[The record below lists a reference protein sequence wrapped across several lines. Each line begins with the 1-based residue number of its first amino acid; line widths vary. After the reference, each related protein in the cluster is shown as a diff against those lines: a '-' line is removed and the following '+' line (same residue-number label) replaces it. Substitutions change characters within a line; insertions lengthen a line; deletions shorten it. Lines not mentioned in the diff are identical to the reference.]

1 MFIDKNDPKKRFT
14 VYLQRCLTHIT
25 SVCSTF
31 DNMME
36 EDEKIF
42 GRQSEE
48 KNDDYAIYRLIIDD
62 RRFVVFRTREDHLK

>member
-36 EDEKIF
+36 EDEKIL
-42 GRQSEE
+42 GCKLE
-48 KNDDYAIYRLIIDD
+48 KKKRRLRYPFISHYH
-62 RRFVVFRTREDHLK
+62 RRSMTHGHVYYFT